1 MKVSNIIRWGL
12 ATTAICV
19 SFGLT
24 SVAHADNPLDY
35 PPFKWYP
42 LFPES
47 KEVRQGQS
55 NSDKSNGGPQT
66 NIMQNKNKSK
76 QWYEGDFMGMDDD

>member
-1 MKVSNIIRWGL
+1 MKYIHDTKCCLVITALFLNIVCASSAL
-12 ATTAICV
+12 
-19 SFGLT
+19 
-24 SVAHADNPLDY
+24 ADNPLDY

-42 LFPES
+42 LLPEPKS
-47 KEVRQGQS
+47 AKPDQVKADKQN
-55 NSDKSNGGPQT
+55 NSVQT